1 MDNPVHQSIKQ
12 FAELVISL
20 PDADLEREWAW
31 GSYNSEGIRFAF
43 FRNHEDL
50 RSLAVKIAHHRQAT
64 GNPPADAQRILAQ
77 YHAAYMDLQAVL
89 LGIDRHFFDIHPG
102 EDEWTI
108 RRVYAHIVGAEMG
121 FFVAIKFALEKTR
134 AGEDPLVDID
144 DDTWLEIIGMEEE
157 EIDAV
162 MAEPLPELQSFH
174 ANLHQRILADFSTI
188 TDQEIEMLS
197 KFWEAEAYT
206 LRFRLHRFDAHI
218 RQHTIQIEKAMHA
231 LGCFPGESQQLLR
244 LVYASLAEVE
254 GALIGLGD
262 DEPGLMGET
271 TMRIDERTSEI
282 ETALAG

>member
-20 PDADLEREWAW
+20 PDTDLEREWAW
-31 GSYNSEGIRFAF
+31 GSYESEGIRFAF
-43 FRNHEDL
+43 FRNYEDL
-50 RSLAVKIAHHRQAT
+50 RSLAVKIAHHRQVT
-64 GNPPADAQRILAQ
+64 GNHPAHAQRILAQ

-89 LGIDRHFFDIHPG
+89 VGIDSHFFDIPPG
-102 EDEWTI
+102 EDDWTI

-121 FFVAIKFALEKTR
+121 FFVAIKFALDKTR
-134 AGEDPLVDID
+134 GGEDPLVDID
-144 DDTWLEIIGMEEE
+144 DHTWLEMIGMEEE

-162 MAEPLPELQSFH
+162 VAGPLPALQSFH

-197 KFWEAEAYT
+197 KYWEAEAYS

-218 RQHTIQIEKAMHA
+218 RQHTIQIEKALHT
-231 LGCFPGESQQLLR
+231 LGHFPSESKQLLR

-254 GALIGLGD
+254 GAMIGLGD
-262 DEPGLMGET
+262 DEPDLMGET
-271 TMRIDERTSEI
+271 AMRIDERTSEI

>member
-1 MDNPVHQSIKQ
+1 MDNPVHQSITQ
-12 FAELVISL
+12 FTELVSSL
-20 PDADLEREWAW
+20 PDADLEREWIW

-43 FRNHEDL
+43 FRNYEDL
-50 RSLAVKIAHHRQAT
+50 RNLAVKIAHHRQVR
-64 GNPPADAQRILAQ
+64 GNHPAHAQRILAQ
-77 YHAAYMDLQAVL
+77 YHAAYTDLQAVL
-89 LGIDRHFFDIHPG
+89 LGIDRHFFDISPG

-121 FFVAIKFALEKTR
+121 FFVAIKFTLGKLR
-134 AGEDPLVDID
+134 GGEDPLVDID

-162 MAEPLPELQSFH
+162 MVGPLPELQSFH

-197 KFWEAEAYT
+197 KFWEAEAYS

-218 RQHTIQIEKAMHA
+218 RQHTIQIEMALHA
-231 LGCFPGESQQLLR
+231 LGYFASESRQLLR

-254 GALIGLGD
+254 GALIGLED
-262 DEPGLMGET
+262 FEPGLMGET
-271 TMRIDERTSEI
+271 AMRMGNRTSEI
-282 ETALAG
+282 EIALAG

>member
-1 MDNPVHQSIKQ
+1 MDNPVHQSITQ
-12 FAELVISL
+12 FTELVSSL
-20 PDADLEREWAW
+20 PDADLEREWIW

-43 FRNHEDL
+43 FRNYEDL
-50 RSLAVKIAHHRQAT
+50 RNLAVKIAHHRQVR
-64 GNPPADAQRILAQ
+64 GNHPAHAQRILAQ
-77 YHAAYMDLQAVL
+77 YHAAYTDLQAVL
-89 LGIDRHFFDIHPG
+89 LGIDRHFFDISPG

-108 RRVYAHIVGAEMG
+108 RRVYAHIVGAEIG
-121 FFVAIKFALEKTR
+121 FFVAIKFALGKLR
-134 AGEDPLVDID
+134 GGEDPLVDID

-197 KFWEAEAYT
+197 KFWEAEAYS

-218 RQHTIQIEKAMHA
+218 RQHTIQIEMALHA
-231 LGCFPGESQQLLR
+231 LGYFASESRQLLR

-254 GALIGLGD
+254 GALIGLED
-262 DEPGLMGET
+262 FEPGLMGET
-271 TMRIDERTSEI
+271 AMRIGNRTSEI
-282 ETALAG
+282 EIALAG